1 MEILILS
8 VLIVIAW
15 HQYQHC
21 KRSEEDQNLRIEIT
35 LRDKE
40 GQPAGKSFDE
50 DFLEGLKIKN
60 DEEA

>member
-8 VLIVIAW
+8 VLIVMAW
-15 HQYQHC
+15 HHYQHC
-21 KRSEEDQNLRIEIT
+21 KKSEKDQNLRIEIT
-35 LRDKE
+35 LRDE
-40 GQPAGKSFDE
+40 EETPAGKSFDE